1 VNSNSKWQLIEPV
14 EPPSW
19 LVDRTGIYA
28 AQLLWQRGWQQR
40 DQVEAFLNCEAYTP
54 TSGSA
59 FGAEMA
65 QAITR
70 IQQAFDTGEKVA
82 IWGDFD
88 ADGITATAVL
98 WEGLGQFFSQGQQL
112 IYYIPDRLTE
122 SHGLSRHGIDLISD
136 CQLIITCDTGSTN
149 AAEIA
154 YANSLGID
162 VIVTDHHALP
172 EQRPTVVA
180 IVNPRYLDSSH
191 PLYHLS
197 GVAVAFKLVEAL
209 YEMMSDAKPVE
220 PLENLLD
227 LVAIGLVADL
237 VQLVGDCRY
246 LAQRGIEILRQKRRP
261 GIKYLLDQCKKAGD
275 RAIDISF
282 GIAPRLNSISRIW
295 GDVRKCVELLTSKDD
310 AVCRELA
317 QLAELANTQRKAIQK
332 RILSQVE
339 QKISQVDL
347 STTGL
352 LVLDDAQWP
361 VGILGLV
368 AGQIA
373 STYSR
378 PTILCNSEDELARG
392 SARSPAGI
400 DLYQLIKGQ
409 EHLLTSFGGH
419 PLAAGL
425 SLPTANI
432 PLLREALNH
441 RFWQQYH
448 QTQNRATAID
458 LKLQIV
464 DLGQNLFRQI
474 KLLEPYGMGNPA
486 PRFLIP
492 NCRFEEKSN
501 ANIKNVRGQKVEYIR
516 SEFSLIDA
524 TGKIRGDWWGHY
536 SYELPEGVCDAIV
549 ELVDNTYKK
558 SYQVRLIDFIDLGI
572 ESDNASRQTTNER
585 AIALGIDK
593 ANSAKVVDWRGKSL
607 PLPTEGII
615 CDVCP
620 TSWQEIDRWITQ
632 AAITQKPLVLTYA
645 PPAESNGIDAW
656 KILVGIAKYLSRT
669 GEAIALNQLQ
679 SKLNIN
685 DFTVLQF
692 GLDALSACVC
702 KIALHEQ
709 VLEMKLIDPPDAS
722 GETAIAVQKFITTVN
737 ELAFRQQYFDQ
748 QLLRLVQSNSSH
760 HAPLTFDT
768 TRT

>member
-1 VNSNSKWQLIEPV
+1 MNSTKWQLIEPV
-14 EPPSW
+14 EPPPW

-28 AQLLWQRGWQQR
+28 AQLIWQRGWQTR
-40 DQVEAFLNCEAYTP
+40 DRVEAFLNCEAYKP
-54 TSGSA
+54 SGGFA
-59 FGAEMA
+59 FGAEMS
-65 QAITR
+65 QAVTR
-70 IQQAFDTGEKVA
+70 IKQAFEAGEKVA

-98 WEGLGQFFSQGQQL
+98 WEGLGQFFPQDRQL
-112 IYYIPDRLTE
+112 VYFIPDRLTA

-136 CQLIITCDTGSTN
+136 CKLIVTCDTGSTN

-162 VIVTDHHALP
+162 VIVTDHHTLP
-172 EQRPTVVA
+172 AERPTVVA

-191 PLYHLS
+191 PLYNLS

-209 YEMMSDAKPVE
+209 YEMMPDDRSVE

-246 LAQRGIEILRQKRRP
+246 LAQRGIEVLRQKRRP
-261 GIKYLLDQCKKAGD
+261 GIRYLLEYCKKAGD

-295 GDVRKCVELLTSKDD
+295 GDVRKCVELLTSKDE

-347 STTGL
+347 STTGI
-352 LVLDDAQWP
+352 LVLEDAQWP

-373 STYSR
+373 STYHR

-392 SARSPAGI
+392 SARSPVGI
-400 DLYQLIKGQ
+400 DLYELIKGQ

-425 SLPTANI
+425 SLPTNNI

-441 RFWQQYH
+441 RFWQQYR
-448 QTQNRATAID
+448 QNQPRATAID
-458 LKLQIV
+458 LKLQIA
-464 DLGQNLFRQI
+464 DLGQSLFRQI

-486 PRFLIP
+486 PHFLIQ
-492 NCRFEEKSN
+492 NCRFEDKTN
-501 ANIKNVRGQKVEYIR
+501 ANIKNAKGQKVEYIKSR
-516 SEFSLIDA
+516 FTLVDA
-524 TGKIRGDWWGHY
+524 TGEIGGDWWGHY
-536 SYELPEGVCDAIV
+536 SYELPEGKCDAIV

-558 SYQVRLIDFIDLGI
+558 SYEVRLIDFIDLGI
-572 ESDNASRQTTNER
+572 NLDASHQTLNER
-585 AIALGIDK
+585 AIALGTDRAAKLIEVID
-593 ANSAKVVDWRGKSL
+593 ARGKSQ
-607 PLPTEGII
+607 PLPTEAII
-615 CDVCP
+615 CDICP
-620 TSWQEIDRWITQ
+620 TSWQDLDRWIAQ
-632 AAITQKPLVLTYA
+632 AAIAQKPIVLTYA
-645 PPAESNGIDAW
+645 PPGERDGMNAW
-656 KILVGIAKYLSRT
+656 QMLVGIAKYLSRT
-669 GEAIALNQLQ
+669 GSAITMSQLQ
-679 SKLNIN
+679 AQLHIEDS
-685 DFTVLQF
+685 VLQL
-692 GLDALSACVC
+692 GLEALTAYGWQILQHQ
-702 KIALHEQ
+702 KIHLSLDMQ
-709 VLEMKLIDPPDAS
+709 FVDTTVDSQK
-722 GETAIAVQKFITTVN
+722 TAINAAQKFINAVN
-737 ELAFRQQYFDQ
+737 ELSFQQRYFDR
-748 QLLRLVQSNSSH
+748 QLLRRG
-760 HAPLTFDT
+760 DGWI
-768 TRT
+768 RTSG